1 MPRMEKIELERHR
14 SEIVTDLTKLIEHWR
29 AVFDWDVPEID
40 QAYSDALIVTEVRAA
55 LDQIERDRG
64 S

>member
-1 MPRMEKIELERHR
+1 MEKIELQRHR
-14 SEIVTDLTKLIEHWR
+14 SEIVADLTKLIEHWR

-40 QAYSDALIVTEVRAA
+40 QAYADTLIVTEVHAA
-55 LDQIERDRG
+55 LDQLERDRA

>member
-1 MPRMEKIELERHR
+1 MPRMEKIELQRHR
-14 SEIVTDLTKLIEHWR
+14 SEIVADLTKLIEHWR

-40 QAYSDALIVTEVRAA
+40 QAYADTLIVTEVRAA
-55 LDQIERDRG
+55 LDQIERDRA

>member
-1 MPRMEKIELERHR
+1 MEKIELQRHR
-14 SEIVTDLTKLIEHWR
+14 SEIVADLTKLLEHWR

-40 QAYSDALIVTEVRAA
+40 QAYADTLIVTEVRAA
-55 LDQIERDRG
+55 LDQIERDRA

>member
-1 MPRMEKIELERHR
+1 MPRMEKIELQRHR
-14 SEIVTDLTKLIEHWR
+14 SEIVADLTKLIEHWR

-40 QAYSDALIVTEVRAA
+40 QAYADNLIVTEVRAA
-55 LDQIERDRG
+55 LDQIKRDRA